1 MKPNKVGISL
11 SNESA
16 SVLLGVPD
24 PYSPEA
30 VASTCAAGQREPKS
44 VSAATR
50 VLRLANTGA

>member
-1 MKPNKVGISL
+1 M
-11 SNESA
+11 
-16 SVLLGVPD
+16 LLGVPD